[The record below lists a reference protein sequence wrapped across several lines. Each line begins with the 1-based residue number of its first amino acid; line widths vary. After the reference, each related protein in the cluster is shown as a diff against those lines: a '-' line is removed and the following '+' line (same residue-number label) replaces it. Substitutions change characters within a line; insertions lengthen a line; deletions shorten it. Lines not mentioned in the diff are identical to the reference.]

1 MTENACESGVVL
13 GITIFQDGGEVR
25 VRQAGRSCYNANVAA
40 VDGDW
45 KELGNEAPVVLEHWI
60 RK

>member
-1 MTENACESGVVL
+1 MTENACESGLCWVL
-13 GITIFQDGGEVR
+13 QFLQDGGEVR
-25 VRQAGRSCYNANVAA
+25 VQQTGRSCYNANVAA